1 MAKKR
6 SSAKNARKKTKSP
19 SGKKGLPF
27 FEKSKIIIDNPKR
40 WRKKRNKNNPHKSF
54 KRTYREDYIRE
65 TNIPGIMQHIV
76 DSFRMIFK
84 NYKLFLPFLVLLSIN
99 ESAVFLHHILRP
111 VS

>member
-27 FEKSKIIIDNPKR
+27 FDKSKIAIDNLKQ
-40 WRKKRNKNNPHKSF
+40 WRKKHNKYNPHRSF
-54 KRTYREDYIRE
+54 KRTYREVYIRE

-84 NYKLFLPFLVLLSIN
+84 NYKLFLIFQLLH
-99 ESAVFLHHILRP
+99 L
-111 VS
+111 